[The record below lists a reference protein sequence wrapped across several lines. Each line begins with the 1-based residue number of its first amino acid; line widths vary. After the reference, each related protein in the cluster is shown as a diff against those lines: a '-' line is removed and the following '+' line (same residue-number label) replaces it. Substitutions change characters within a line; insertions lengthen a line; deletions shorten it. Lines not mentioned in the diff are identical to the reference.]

1 MFNLRATDIDD
12 LMMNTLG
19 AILGYFIWVGV
30 NNLFNLIKRKD
41 IFPSI
46 YKNIIQDEI
55 AITIDDDIS
64 KNYLSL
70 QNEAIIYLILAV
82 LGEFLLFNWSI
93 IPY

>member
-64 KNYLSL
+64 KKLPL
-70 QNEAIIYLILAV
+70 
-82 LGEFLLFNWSI
+82 FTKMKLLYI
-93 IPY
+93 